1 MQFLQYL
8 DQICRETDTG
18 NSHKENPLYSQTV
31 PALQDSVQHMSRDMF
46 LNFLMPFLHTEYTV
60 QAVNI
65 IIFIYNFPKSIYK
78 S

>member
-18 NSHKENPLYSQTV
+18 NLHKEDPLYSQTL

-46 LNFLMPFLHTEYTV
+46 LNYLIPFLHTEYTV

-65 IIFIYNFPKSIYK
+65 IIFI
-78 S
+78 